1 MLTSADVGSSLVVR
15 AAVIDAYGQDK
26 AEIRDDVEAIAPAAG
41 HVKVRMRSTGVCHSD
56 LSAMAGILPAALPA
70 VLGHEGA
77 GEVLEV
83 GEGVTRV
90 KPGDRVVVAWVPPC
104 GSCKTCLRGE
114 PNLCMEL
121 TMAAYG
127 SPNFSVGGNG
137 FFGMAG
143 TGTFAEEMTIPQAGC
158 IPLADDVPFEIGA
171 LIGCG
176 VMTGVG
182 AALNTAK
189 VRPGSSVAVI
199 GCGGVGI
206 SAIQGARICGAA
218 EIVAIDQVDGKLEW
232 AKTFGATKTAKGIEQ
247 AQEVMTAVTGG
258 EGFDYVFEVVGRSET
273 IRQAW
278 DLTRRGGTTVVVGAG
293 RMEDMVQFSA
303 FELFFSEKKL
313 LGSYYG
319 SGDVRVDFDRLL
331 DLWRAGRLD
340 LERMITQRLT
350 LDDLND
356 AFAALKS
363 GEVIRQ
369 VINF

>member
-1 MLTSADVGSSLVVR
+1 
-15 AAVIDAYGQDK
+15 
-26 AEIRDDVEAIAPAAG
+26 
-41 HVKVRMRSTGVCHSD
+41 
-56 LSAMAGILPAALPA
+56 
-70 VLGHEGA
+70 
-77 GEVLEV
+77 
-83 GEGVTRV
+83 
-90 KPGDRVVVAWVPPC
+90 
-104 GSCKTCLRGE
+104 
-114 PNLCMEL
+114 MEL

-206 SAIQGARICGAA
+206 SAIQGARICGAS

-232 AKTFGATKTAKGIEQ
+232 AKTFGATKTAKGAEQ

>member
-1 MLTSADVGSSLVVR
+1 
-15 AAVIDAYGQDK
+15 
-26 AEIRDDVEAIAPAAG
+26 
-41 HVKVRMRSTGVCHSD
+41 
-56 LSAMAGILPAALPA
+56 
-70 VLGHEGA
+70 
-77 GEVLEV
+77 
-83 GEGVTRV
+83 
-90 KPGDRVVVAWVPPC
+90 
-104 GSCKTCLRGE
+104 
-114 PNLCMEL
+114 
-121 TMAAYG
+121 MAAFGAPNFLVGG
-127 SPNFSVGGNG
+127 SP

-143 TGTFAEEMTIPQAGC
+143 TGTFAEEMTIPEAGC
-158 IPLADDVPFEIGA
+158 IPLADDVPYEIGA
-171 LIGCG
+171 LLGCG
-176 VMTGVG
+176 VMTGAG

-232 AKTFGATKTAKGIEQ
+232 AKKFGATKTANGAEAAQ
-247 AQEVMTAVTGG
+247 AVMAEVTGG

-293 RMEDMVQFSA
+293 RMEDMVSFSA

-319 SGDVRVDFDRLL
+319 SGDVRRDFDRLL

-340 LERMITQRLT
+340 LDGMITQRLT

>member
-1 MLTSADVGSSLVVR
+1 VVR
-15 AAVIDAYGQDK
+15 GAVVEAYGQEK
-26 AEIRDDVEAIAPAAG
+26 AEIRDDIEAIAPGPG
-41 HVKVRMRSTGVCHSD
+41 HVKVKMRSTGVCHSD

-77 GEVLEV
+77 GDVLEV
-83 GEGVTRV
+83 GQGVTSV
-90 KPGDRVVVAWVPPC
+90 KVGDRVIVAWVPPC
-104 GSCKTCLRGE
+104 GTCKTCLRGE

-121 TMAAYG
+121 TMAAFA
-127 SPNFSVGGNG
+127 SPNYTVGGTPH
-137 FFGMAG
+137 FGMAG
-143 TGTFAEEMTIPQAGC
+143 TGTFAEEMTIPEAGC
-158 IPLADDVPFEIGA
+158 IPLADDVPYEIGA
-171 LIGCG
+171 LLGCG

-189 VRPGSSVAVI
+189 VKPGSTVAVI

-206 SAIQGARICGAA
+206 SVIQGARICGAA
-218 EIVAIDQVDGKLEW
+218 DIVAIDQVDGKLEW
-232 AKTFGATKTAKGIEQ
+232 AKKFGATKTAKGDAVQ
-247 AQEVMTAVTGG
+247 DVMTAVTGG

-293 RMEDMVQFSA
+293 RMEDMVAFSA

-319 SGDVRVDFDRLL
+319 SADVRRDFDRLL
-331 DLWRAGRLD
+331 GLWRAGRLD
-340 LERMITQRLT
+340 LDGMITQRLT

>member
-1 MLTSADVGSSLVVR
+1 
-15 AAVIDAYGQDK
+15 
-26 AEIRDDVEAIAPAAG
+26 
-41 HVKVRMRSTGVCHSD
+41 MRSTGVCHSD
-56 LSAMAGILPAALPA
+56 LSAMEGILPAALPA

-77 GEVLEV
+77 GDALE
-83 GEGVTRV
+83 GGAGFTRV
-90 KPGDRVVVAWVPPC
+90 KGGYRVIVEWVPPC

-114 PNLCMEL
+114 PDLCMEL
-121 TMAAYG
+121 AGAAVG
-127 SPNFSVGGNG
+127 APNFTGGGNAI
-137 FFGMAG
+137 FRMARPR
-143 TGTFAEEMTIPQAGC
+143 TFPEELTIPEAGC
-158 IPLADDVPFEIGA
+158 IPLADDVPYEIGA

-189 VRPGSSVAVI
+189 VRPGSTVAVI

-206 SAIQGARICGAA
+206 SVIQGARICGAS
-218 EIVAIDQVDGKLEW
+218 EIVAIDQVDGKLAW
-232 AKTFGATKTAKGIEQ
+232 ASKFGATKTANGAEAAQ
-247 AQEVMTAVTGG
+247 AVMTEVTGG

-293 RMEDMVQFSA
+293 RMEDMVEFSA

-331 DLWRAGRLD
+331 ALWRSGRLD
-340 LERMITQRLT
+340 LDRMITQRLT

-356 AFAALKS
+356 AFEALKS